1 MRTVQYRF
9 STIWR
14 IDAPVQE
21 VWAAIHDSARWPEW
35 WNNVER
41 VDQLEAGSDQ
51 GVGVVQ
57 RYTWKGRLP
66 YRLVFDMRVTRVD
79 PLVALEGEASG
90 DVEGAGRWSFS
101 TDGRNL
107 TVVRY
112 DWCVR
117 TTRAWMNALAPV
129 LRPVFQWNHDAV
141 MREGGAAL
149 ARRLDARLLGIEAD
163 DALGMVEQ
171 TEV

>member
-1 MRTVQYRF
+1 MRTVEYRF

-14 IDAPVQE
+14 LDAPVQE

-79 PLVALEGEASG
+79 PLVALEGKASG
-90 DVEGAGRWSFS
+90 RRRRRRSVELFDR
-101 TDGRNL
+101 
-107 TVVRY
+107 
-112 DWCVR
+112 R
-117 TTRAWMNALAPV
+117 TQPYRGPL
-129 LRPVFQWNHDAV
+129 
-141 MREGGAAL
+141 
-149 ARRLDARLLGIEAD
+149 
-163 DALGMVEQ
+163 
-171 TEV
+171 

>member
-1 MRTVQYRF
+1 LRTVEYRF

-21 VWAAIHDSARWPEW
+21 VWAAIQDSARWPEW

-41 VDQLEAGSDQ
+41 VDQLEEGSDQ
-51 GVGVVQ
+51 GVGAVQ
-57 RYTWKGRLP
+57 RYTWKGWLP

-101 TDGRNL
+101 SDGRNL

-112 DWCVR
+112 DWCVH
-117 TTRAWMNALAPV
+117 TNRASLHRGSIGKPAATAAPV
-129 LRPVFQWNHDAV
+129 RSS
-141 MREGGAAL
+141 MRGSY
-149 ARRLDARLLGIEAD
+149 ARTSHSGPR
-163 DALGMVEQ
+163 
-171 TEV
+171 

>member
-1 MRTVQYRF
+1 LRTIEYRF
-9 STIWR
+9 STVWR

-21 VWAAIHDSARWPEW
+21 VWAAIQDSARWPEW
-35 WNNVER
+35 WINVER

-51 GVGVVQ
+51 GVGAVQ
-57 RYTWKGRLP
+57 RYTWKGWLP

-101 TDGRNL
+101 TDGRDL

-112 DWCVR
+112 DWWVH
-117 TTRAWMNALAPV
+117 TNRAWMNALAPL

-141 MREGGAAL
+141 MREGGVAL
-149 ARRLDARLLGIEAD
+149 ARRLDARLLGIEQ
-163 DALGMVEQ
+163 G
-171 TEV
+171 